1 VMVGLFGILQRVCH
15 PVQAPPR
22 CSLDS
27 GKYQCTEKPLGGDVR
42 YPVSHRADAVASV
55 PARGPDVEVLA
66 TSVAAVPP
74 LGLCPKDVG

>member
-1 VMVGLFGILQRVCH
+1 MMVGLFGIFQRVCH

-27 GKYQCTEKPLGGDVR
+27 GQYQCTEKSLGSDAR

-55 PARGPDVEVLA
+55 PVRGPDVEVPA
-66 TSVAAVPP
+66 RPVAAVRP
-74 LGLCPKDVG
+74 LGPCPKDVG